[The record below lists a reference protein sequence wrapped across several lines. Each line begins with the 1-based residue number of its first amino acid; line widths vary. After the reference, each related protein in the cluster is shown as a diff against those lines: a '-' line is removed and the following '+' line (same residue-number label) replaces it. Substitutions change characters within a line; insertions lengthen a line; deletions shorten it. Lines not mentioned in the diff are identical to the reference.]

1 MDVEGVEAP
10 EISVMGKQGK
20 VSYKTS
26 SNLIKAFAKSTI
38 TSAPPAG
45 GAGGLFNI

>member
-1 MDVEGVEAP
+1 MEGVEAP
-10 EISVMGKQGK
+10 GISVLGKQGK

-38 TSAPPAG
+38 TSALAAC